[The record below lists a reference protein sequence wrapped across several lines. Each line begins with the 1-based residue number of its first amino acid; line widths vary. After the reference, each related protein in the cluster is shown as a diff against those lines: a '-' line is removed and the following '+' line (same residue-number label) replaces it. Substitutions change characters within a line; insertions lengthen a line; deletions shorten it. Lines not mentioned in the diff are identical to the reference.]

1 MKAKITEK
9 GVYDAKGNRVP
20 VGAEVGFKGDKLPAY
35 LVGKAVLMEGKSEKV
50 AVINP
55 AQGDDTQAGGA

>member
-1 MKAKITEK
+1 MKAKVIEN

-35 LVGKAVLMEGKSEKV
+35 LVGKAVLIEGKAEKV

-55 AQGDDTQAGGA
+55 EQGDDSQAGGA